1 MDENSHKNK
10 NQRLEKIHKEIS
22 WGRAIFWGAFFLGFL
37 EPGILHEDNYFHFK
51 PT

>member
-1 MDENSHKNK
+1 MGEGNF
-10 NQRLEKIHKEIS
+10 L
-22 WGRAIFWGAFFLGFL
+22 GGAFFLGFL